1 MPRISEPTVAE
12 HRAVQHRAVLDAA
25 ERLIVAGEGQM
36 PTITDVAAEVG
47 LARSS
52 VYLYATSRTD
62 LLIQLLIMSID
73 AWITELSDLMA
84 DVGDDPGDRL
94 AVYADATGYAP
105 GSAWVMTSD
114 LPFPD
119 YTVAAITTP
128 TTELTSSDLF
138 PLAVTIRNVG
148 NLATPTGL
156 RVPLAIHASRNSV
169 TSTNTLLL
177 ESSIAVTADQPLA
190 PGQDITVTLDVPLGG
205 LGVADDWRFVAVVN
219 HTNALRELSRHNN
232 QLFSGAFRT
241 AHHIWRCV

>member
-73 AWITELSDLMA
+73 AWIIELSDLMA

-94 AVYADATGYAP
+94 AVYADATLRLFLGGSHGPLITAAQQHPEAYADERVLAAHAEMEP
-105 GSAWVMTSD
+105 ALHELLGGVPPVS
-114 LPFPD
+114 LPLID
-119 YTVAAITTP
+119 AAIQRGAALVTT
-128 TTELTSSDLF
+128 
-138 PLAVTIRNVG
+138 
-148 NLATPTGL
+148 
-156 RVPLAIHASRNSV
+156 
-169 TSTNTLLL
+169 
-177 ESSIAVTADQPLA
+177 
-190 PGQDITVTLDVPLGG
+190 
-205 LGVADDWRFVAVVN
+205 
-219 HTNALRELSRHNN
+219 
-232 QLFSGAFRT
+232 SGADPEAVSRVLQRM
-241 AHHIWRCV
+241 ARASLGDEQ